1 MEPSRTDRAAP
12 VPADALDLAED
23 FDTPAEVDALF
34 RTQRRIAVGYF
45 AVFLVVTI
53 GVPALTLVVDWWSEG
68 RLIGGMSPA
77 FVMAAVGLYAFFGFL
92 AVAVGA
98 LANAVED
105 RMLGDPTGFHDDAFD
120 GDAPFDA
127 GVPRDGRGTG

>member
-1 MEPSRTDRAAP
+1 M
-12 VPADALDLAED
+12 PADEPFAEE

-45 AVFLVVTI
+45 AVFVVVTV
-53 GVPALTLVVDWWSEG
+53 GVPALTLVVDWWSQG

-77 FVMAAVGLYAFFGFL
+77 FVMAAVGLYAFFVFL

-105 RMLGDPTGFHDDAFD
+105 RMLGDPTDLDDD
-120 GDAPFDA
+120 E
-127 GVPRDGRGTG
+127 PRSRG